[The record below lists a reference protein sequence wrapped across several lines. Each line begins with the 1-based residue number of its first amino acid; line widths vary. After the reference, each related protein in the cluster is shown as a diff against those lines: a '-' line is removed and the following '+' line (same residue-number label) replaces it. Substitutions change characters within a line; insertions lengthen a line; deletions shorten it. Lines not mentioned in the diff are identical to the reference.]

1 MSEKIF
7 KKIEDAM
14 QSIDGIKKASPA
26 PYFFTRLEAR
36 MQNEKNWWI
45 KITEFLAKP
54 SIAFASICLIVMINA
69 IVIFSSSKAKN
80 TASTQNN
87 ELASI
92 DEYSQVS
99 ATLFEYE
106 NVKP

>member
-1 MSEKIF
+1 MKEKIF

-14 QSIDGIKKASPA
+14 HSIDDIKKASPN
-26 PYFFTRLEAR
+26 PFFFTRLEAR
-36 MQNEKNWWI
+36 MQNEKNIWE
-45 KITEFLAKP
+45 KITVFLTRP
-54 SIAFASICLIVMINA
+54 SIAFATISFIVMLNA
-69 IVIFSSSKAKN
+69 IVIFSSSKTKN

-87 ELASI
+87 ELAAI
-92 DEYSQVS
+92 DEYTQVT